1 MKDNN
6 NLAFNLIV
14 ILLLFSNLFYQMV
27 SAKHFDLKVQEIEGV
42 LVDCTDTLSDY
53 LKKLDDYNTQLTDT
67 VNYDTNVTKSADI
80 CVSAGYKELADS
92 ELTAIANVVSLE
104 ARGESYSGQCLVAQV
119 IKNRA
124 ELWGK
129 TPIEIITAKGQ
140 FATGTAP
147 ITESV
152 YKAVCDV
159 FINGYK
165 VIDEPITHFHTTS
178 INPYW
183 AKNKIAVITEGNHIF
198 YK

>member
-1 MKDNN
+1 MKNN
-6 NLAFNLIV
+6 SLAFKLIV
-14 ILLLFSNLFYQMV
+14 VLLLFSNLFYQMV

-42 LVDCTDTLSDY
+42 LVDCTNT
-53 LKKLDDYNTQLTDT
+53 LKKLYDYNSQLIDT
-67 VNYDTNVTKSADI
+67 TNYDINVTKSADI
-80 CVSAGYKELADS
+80 CVSTGYKELADS

-104 ARGESYSGQCLVAQV
+104 ARGESYKGQCLVAQV

-159 FINGYK
+159 FIKGYK
-165 VIDEPITHFHTTS
+165 VVDEPITHFHTTS

-183 AKNKIAVITEGNHIF
+183 AKNKVAVITEGNHIF